1 MHHLCPRSRRHP
13 SLSRGFAACQAL
25 VRFFALHR
33 IKPHAPPLVRAPVN
47 SFEFHSCERTPQAGY
62 LTQLLGYLIP
72 FAPLAFVSQCQCR
85 PSRVLSPLVF
95 FPISTHFTAPPE
107 IPSAPTVLKLD
118 ALRPIIPDNACIL
131 YITAAAGTELA
142 DAYSPDT
149 VIASSLGKEESG
161 PCLSPSVADHPLGP
175 ATDHRLGKLLPYQL
189 ANQTRAPPRADSSFC
204 SSAYGVLAA
213 VSSCCSPPK
222 GRFLRVTH
230 PSATGNTT
238 SRPTCMC

>member
-1 MHHLCPRSRRHP
+1 MSSPGGILN
-13 SLSRGFAACQAL
+13 AL
-25 VRFFALHR
+25 ATALHGS
-33 IKPHAPPLVRAPVN
+33 I
-47 SFEFHSCERTPQAGY
+47 RTTPSIHRLRLG
-62 LTQLLGYLIP
+62 LLGYLIP

-107 IPSAPTVLKLD
+107 IPSAPTLLQLD

-131 YITAAAGTELA
+131 CLTAAAGTELA

-149 VIASSLGKEESG
+149 VIASSPGKEESG

-175 ATDHRLGKLLPYQL
+175 ATDHRLGKLLPHQL

-238 SRPTCMC
+238 SRPTCMCKACRQRSS

>member
-62 LTQLLGYLIP
+62 LT
-72 FAPLAFVSQCQCR
+72 
-85 PSRVLSPLVF
+85 
-95 FPISTHFTAPPE
+95 H
-107 IPSAPTVLKLD
+107 

-131 YITAAAGTELA
+131 CLTAAAAGRVSRCLFLRYRHCFFSEKKVHDPWAFYLHAALLRQAFAHCGKFPTA
-142 DAYSPDT
+142 
-149 VIASSLGKEESG
+149 ASRRSLGRVSV
-161 PCLSPSVADHPLGP
+161 PVWLIILSDQ
-175 ATDHRLGKLLPYQL
+175 LLIIAL
-189 ANQTRAPPRADSSFC
+189 TRAPPRADSSFC